1 MSTPGRA
8 CCARCARIKQRCDGE
23 SPCSR
28 CKRLGHVCKPRS
40 PEKES
45 TLSLRS
51 PARRP
56 RASRSRSGCLPC
68 KTRKKKCDE
77 NRPRCSDCR
86 RLNLPCEWP
95 AMAMNVEVH
104 SPDMNDTPSPI
115 SIATV
120 SADSIPIDD
129 SDGGPPALSPITPS
143 DDEEFIATLFPH
155 SLPRKNSMNLPL
167 SRSPISAN
175 PHLRTEEDRSL
186 FNHYIHVVSRA
197 LSRSQDVD
205 RNPFL
210 VTLLPLATISD
221 TVTSV
226 ILSLSGCH
234 WKRVYP
240 TIWGC
245 ALTRQGKALTQ
256 VNKLLGCS
264 DRQSIFEACATVL
277 LLCLTELFDGTSRVW
292 KWHLKAASAILKS
305 PAFQNLIS
313 SDEWTFCISLFHYL
327 DSMSTISRCKA
338 PLLQSNDSI
347 TDLTTSLRRSRVPEL
362 DRNGSSDAIYGIS
375 PALFD
380 YLGMVNLLANHRSRR
395 IDELSEIGF
404 QAAATHLKAR
414 IDEWRADYNCGYSAE
429 LESDTDHATTAF
441 EWAIRLRLH
450 QIVEGYDALHEF
462 VERCVVTILESVQ
475 KIPYASRVEGCLLF
489 PLVIAGSSSISVE
502 RRMIVKERLMV
513 MENTLGFSH
522 IHHAR
527 QLLETVWKRG
537 ERCFRS
543 QLGRCEI

>member
-1 MSTPGRA
+1 MTTRG
-8 CCARCARIKQRCDGE
+8 CCARCAHIKQRCDGD

-28 CKRLGHVCKPRS
+28 CKRLGHICKPRS
-40 PEKES
+40 LDEDPV
-45 TLSLRS
+45 LSRGS
-51 PARRP
+51 SARRP
-56 RASRSRSGCLPC
+56 RASRSRGGCLPC

-77 NRPRCSDCR
+77 NRPKCSDCR
-86 RLNLPCEWP
+86 RLNFPCEWP
-95 AMAMNVEVH
+95 APAIDVEMH
-104 SPDMNDTPSPI
+104 SPRVDDTSSPASFPS
-115 SIATV
+115 V
-120 SADSIPIDD
+120 SADAIPIDD
-129 SDGGPPALSPITPS
+129 SDGGPPPLSPVTPS

-155 SLPRKNSMNLPL
+155 PVPRKNTVALPL
-167 SRSPISAN
+167 CRSPISAN

-210 VTLLPLATISD
+210 VTLLPLAAVSD

-240 TIWGC
+240 TIWGFG
-245 ALTRQGKALTQ
+245 TK
-256 VNKLLGCS
+256 
-264 DRQSIFEACATVL
+264 
-277 LLCLTELFDGTSRVW
+277 LFDGTSRVW

-305 PAFQNLIS
+305 PAFQTLIS

-338 PLLQSNDSI
+338 PLLQNNDNI
-347 TDLTTSLRRSRVPEL
+347 TDLTSSLRRSSVADP
-362 DRNGSSDAIYGIS
+362 DRTQSSDAIYGIS

-395 IDELSEIGF
+395 VDELSEVGF
-404 QAAATHLKAR
+404 RAAANHLEDR
-414 IDEWRADYNCGYSAE
+414 IDDWRADYDRKSHAN
-429 LESDTDHATTAF
+429 LDRDTDRATTAF

-462 VERCVVTILESVQ
+462 VERCVITILESVQ
-475 KIPYASRVEGCLLF
+475 EIPYASRVEGCLLF

-527 QLLETVWKRG
+527 QLLETVWKG
-537 ERCFRS
+537 GTVL
-543 QLGRCEI
+543 QT